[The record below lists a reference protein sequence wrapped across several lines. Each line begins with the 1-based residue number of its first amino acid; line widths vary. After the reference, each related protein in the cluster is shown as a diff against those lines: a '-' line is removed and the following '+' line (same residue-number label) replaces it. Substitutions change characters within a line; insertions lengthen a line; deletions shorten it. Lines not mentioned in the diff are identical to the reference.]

1 MIHDSRFEIRNS
13 QLITEEVNPAT
24 VAIDTLLA
32 RQIVELINAE
42 DAKVAPAVAVEL
54 DAIAAAV
61 EAIVERLERGGRL
74 IYVGAGTSGRLG
86 ILDAAEC
93 PPTFN
98 TPPGQV
104 VALVAGGLDAM
115 TRSVEEAEDNE
126 GQGRADVAGLD
137 VGPDDVMVGISASG
151 HTPYVLGAVAEARAQ
166 GAFTIGLSC
175 NRPSPLGR
183 AVDLE
188 IAPLVGPEVI
198 AGSTRMKA
206 GTAQKMVLNMLS
218 TASMILLGK
227 TYANLMVDVVAT
239 NAKLRA
245 RATRAVALATGLGQ
259 EEARALL
266 ERCDG
271 EARTAIV
278 ASLTGASPEEAC
290 RWLALARG
298 RVHQAL
304 RVLGVHLPTREV
316 SSAEEGK
323 AAACTYSGAGD

>member
-1 MIHDSRFEIRNS
+1 MVEQSW
-13 QLITEEVNPAT
+13 ITEELNPAT
-24 VAIDTLLA
+24 AAIDTLSA

-42 DAKVAPAVAVEL
+42 DAKVASAVAREL

-61 EAIVERLERGGRL
+61 EAIVERLGRGGRL

-98 TPPGQV
+98 IPPGQV
-104 VALVAGGLDAM
+104 VALIAGGSEAM
-115 TRSVEEAEDNE
+115 SRAVEEAEDDE
-126 GQGRADVAGLD
+126 GRGRADVAALD
-137 VGPDDVMVGISASG
+137 AGPDDVVVGISASG
-151 HTPYVLGAVAEARAQ
+151 HTPYVLGAVAEAQAR
-166 GAFTIGLSC
+166 GAFTIGLTC

-183 AVDLE
+183 MVDLE
-188 IAPLVGPEVI
+188 IAPIVGPEAI

-227 TYANLMVDVVAT
+227 TYGNLMVDVVAT

-245 RATRAVALATGLGQ
+245 RAVRIVALATGLGR
-259 EEARALL
+259 EEAKALL

-271 EARTAIV
+271 EAKTAIV
-278 ASLTGASPEEAC
+278 AGLAGVSPEEA
-290 RWLALARG
+290 RRRLARTGG
-298 RVHQAL
+298 RVRQAL
-304 RVLGVHLPTREV
+304 
-316 SSAEEGK
+316 EGHR
-323 AAACTYSGAGD
+323 GHRD